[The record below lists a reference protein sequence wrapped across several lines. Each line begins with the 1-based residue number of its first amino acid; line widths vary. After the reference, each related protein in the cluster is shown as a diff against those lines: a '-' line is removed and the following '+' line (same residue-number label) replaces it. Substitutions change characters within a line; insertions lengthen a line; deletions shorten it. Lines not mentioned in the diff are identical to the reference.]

1 MRSIGEM
8 KCRLKLYRR
17 TVDTATGSSIET
29 RVLVMEVWGARRD
42 MSGREFTQGSA
53 VQAEQ
58 TAIFTVRKPLGKTID
73 SGIQVVDRGQVW
85 EAISV
90 VTNPVW
96 PGCIDLRCESR
107 GMEGYG
113 SE

>member
-8 KCRLKLYRR
+8 NRRLKLYRR
-17 TVDTATGSSIET
+17 TVDTSTGSSIET
-29 RVLVMEVWGARRD
+29 RVMMMEIWGARRD
-42 MSGREFTQGSA
+42 MGGREFTQGSA

-58 TAIFTVRKPLGKTID
+58 TAIFTIRKPRIEAID

-90 VTNPVW
+90 VRNPVW

-113 SE
+113 NE